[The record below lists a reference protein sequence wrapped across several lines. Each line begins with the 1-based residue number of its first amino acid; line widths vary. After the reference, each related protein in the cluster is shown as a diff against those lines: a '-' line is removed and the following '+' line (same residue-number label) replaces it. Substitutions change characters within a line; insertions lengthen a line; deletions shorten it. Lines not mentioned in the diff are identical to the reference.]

1 MEALITSLGLSSIV
15 DISDRTDEAVV
26 IRGEIYNRN
35 YPLYCV
41 R

>member
-1 MEALITSLGLSSIV
+1 MSLGMNSII
-15 DISDRTDEAVV
+15 DISDRTDEDVV